1 MAKEFKTHKM
11 YSKDRIVKIA
21 KTMKEH
27 MELKEKGF
35 NHDSTRDSSPTKFAP
50 ILGMIAK
57 KVIVDKVSEKM

>member
-1 MAKEFKTHKM
+1 MAQKFKPHKM
-11 YSKDRIVKIA
+11 YSKDRIVKVA

-35 NHDSTRDSSPTKFAP
+35 NHDSKRSSSPATFAP

-57 KVIVDKVSEKM
+57 KVIADKVSEKM